1 MTTNEAF
8 GEIHDHIIA
17 KIKAQCAIEGNK
29 QKAVVI
35 ASDIIAYANTI
46 SDSFADDGRISEE
59 EEAKIDGA
67 FRVILEK
74 NVPKVGGIGVSFAWN
89 GILWW
94 KGIKHYLNK
103 WFNLGL

>member
-1 MTTNEAF
+1 MTTNEIY
-8 GEIHDHIIA
+8 GEIHDHII
-17 KIKAQCAIEGNK
+17 IKVKEQCAIDGNK
-29 QKAVVI
+29 QKAVAI
-35 ASDIIAYANTI
+35 ANDIMDYAKALC
-46 SDSFADDGRISEE
+46 DAFADDGHISEE

-67 FRVILEK
+67 FRIILEK
-74 NVPKVGGIGVSFAWN
+74 NVPKVDGIGVSLAWN

>member
-8 GEIHDHIIA
+8 SEIHDRIIA
-17 KIKAQCAIEGNK
+17 KVKEQCAVDGNK
-29 QKAVVI
+29 QKAVAI
-35 ASDIIAYANTI
+35 ANDIIAYANTI
-46 SDSFADDGRISEE
+46 SDAFADDGRISEE

-67 FRVILEK
+67 FRVILEN
-74 NVPKVGGIGVSFAWN
+74 NVPKVGGIGVSLAWN

-94 KGIKHYLNK
+94 KGIKYYLNK

>member
-1 MTTNEAF
+1 MTTNEVF
-8 GEIHDHIIA
+8 SEIHDHIIA
-17 KIKAQCAIEGNK
+17 KVKAQCAVDGNNK
-29 QKAVVI
+29 KAI
-35 ASDIIAYANTI
+35 ALADNLMAYAKTI
-46 SDSFADDGRISEE
+46 SGAFADDGRINEE

-67 FRVILEK
+67 FRVLLDR
-74 NVPKVGGIGVSFAWN
+74 NVPKTSGIGVSIAWN